1 MLYSL
6 NREVGELRSTRNNE
20 QKEENEL
27 KTQIDKAEER
37 ITNRIDNLSSDVD
50 RLEQRIDNIID
61 NKLRHTNE

>member
-50 RLEQRIDNIID
+50 RLEQRIDNILIA
-61 NKLRHTNE
+61 N